1 MKQFITLLFIFI
13 VSVSSAQ
20 VSKYL
25 RKGTKAL
32 EKNKLEKSKANYL
45 KAYNLDK
52 TSYDANL
59 YLGYLL
65 SQFMNKHEEALP
77 YPYEGNGGDCENRAP
92 YSESACPTKSTDE
105 EPVFYPTPETWR

>member
-32 EKNKLEKSKANYL
+32 KYNENQRKN
-45 KAYNLDK
+45 
-52 TSYDANL
+52 
-59 YLGYLL
+59 
-65 SQFMNKHEEALP
+65 NKH
-77 YPYEGNGGDCENRAP
+77 
-92 YSESACPTKSTDE
+92 
-105 EPVFYPTPETWR
+105 